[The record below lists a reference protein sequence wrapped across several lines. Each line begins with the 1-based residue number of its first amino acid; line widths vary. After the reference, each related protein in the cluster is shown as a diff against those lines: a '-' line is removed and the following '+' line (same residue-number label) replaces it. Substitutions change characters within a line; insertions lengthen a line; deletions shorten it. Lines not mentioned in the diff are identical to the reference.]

1 MNANQLTQK
10 SIEAIQSAQNLAGE
24 KRNTQLEQAHLLY
37 ALIDDPNDLNAQL
50 FEKIGVNLQ
59 HLKTDVMQAISG
71 FASYSNQSDQIYPSQ
86 GLTQALN
93 QAEAESKRMGD
104 TYISVEHLMLGLI
117 EKADP
122 TLKKIFRGNGIVR
135 DAYLSAR

>member
-50 FEKIGVNLQ
+50 FEKIGVNL
-59 HLKTDVMQAISG
+59 HCGYVPNACHR
-71 FASYSNQSDQIYPSQ
+71 QIQ
-86 GLTQALN
+86 RAGDRCC
-93 QAEAESKRMGD
+93 SKRKHIDIAFQGFD
-104 TYISVEHLMLGLI
+104 LLFV
-117 EKADP
+117 
-122 TLKKIFRGNGIVR
+122 TLSAPRI
-135 DAYLSAR
+135 AYL